1 MTKEFMLAKI
11 MEILV
16 NENNLWIIDKIYR
29 FSVNMTKDEKGGDV
43 R

>member
-1 MTKEFMLAKI
+1 MTKEIMIAKI

-16 NENNLWIIDKIYR
+16 NEKNWWIVNQIYR
-29 FSVNMTKDEKGGDV
+29 FSVNMTKDEKGGEA